1 VVKKRTPTRKASS
14 KKKPARKAARP
25 ARKAAAPRARA
36 AAGGVD
42 FNPVKKQL
50 RAHIAKLERQL
61 GGPEARATAV
71 DLKAFDTLDQL
82 KALNQQLSDLCQPTM
97 VIPNT

>member
-1 VVKKRTPTRKASS
+1 MVKKRTSPRKPSSPKKKVKKATRPKRKA
-14 KKKPARKAARP
+14 PV
-25 ARKAAAPRARA
+25 ARA
-36 AAGGVD
+36 MPAAGVD

-50 RAHIAKLERQL
+50 RAHIAKLEKQL

-71 DLKAFDTLDQL
+71 DLKGFETLDQL
-82 KALNQQLSDLCQPTM
+82 KTLNDQLTTLCQPTM